1 MCCRV
6 VVQQCLKARLAVAE
20 NNCVEIGRGIVL
32 FVSFLENATRDDVL
46 RTAKSVLNV
55 KLCDS
60 GEGALVSVLE
70 LPGDVLVVPQAC
82 LAGKRKGNRVQYHGL
97 VSKDTG
103 QEFYRIFVEQCQIL
117 MSERQWCGGKRITT
131 VHSAF
136 GNPGSGLQENVL
148 GSALSI
154 SGNAAEMEKP
164 PLTPAKKRLRAL
176 DAFRGLSLVVMV
188 FVNYGGGKYWFF
200 HHSPWNGLT
209 VADLVFPWWRKRPPD
224 TKCPAFIRSCMVF
237 AAVSRFAPRRLWNL
251 VSRFFLTF
259 STIDAGVCGRSDAN
273 DLTKLRIPGVLQRFG
288 ISYLVACSLHLLFA
302 RPQDKMVG
310 SGWTTKVRDI
320 LLYWPEWLVMLA
332 LLAVHLALTFSFN
345 VPNCGRGYL
354 GPGGLH
360 LNGSHFNCTGGAAGY
375 IDRTLLGGSHIYH
388 AATPRIRNLNS
399 SHEKFDY
406 KQMIAW
412 GCIYMFVF
420 PNKNSAGKVL
430 VTFKEWRPRLSRW
443 CAWGV
448 VCGIIGGVLCKFS
461 KEEGW
466 IPLNKNLWSVSYI
479 LAMASTAFLLLA
491 LFYYII
497 DVQGFWSGAPFTY
510 AGMNSIAVY
519 VGHDMVN
526 GMFPWAWKCYETHWC
541 YLFMNLWGTSLWVLA
556 AFIMYRKG
564 VFIAI

>member
-1 MCCRV
+1 MCDK
-6 VVQQCLKARLAVAE
+6 LKI
-20 NNCVEIGRGIVL
+20 N
-32 FVSFLENATRDDVL
+32 
-46 RTAKSVLNV
+46 
-55 KLCDS
+55 
-60 GEGALVSVLE
+60 
-70 LPGDVLVVPQAC
+70 QAC
-82 LAGKRKGNRVQYHGL
+82 LMVESHFPAPLDLYSQSSECYGCPLQRTVRVPRLSNASAVVGAIHALQFEVRHHRLGDTLPNCSYSELLGDHGSYLLRVTSKGECHRETLEEPANIYNPLITAGAIFLVVVLVWQIARCCRRVRAAMGARN
-97 VSKDTG
+97 SSF
-103 QEFYRIFVEQCQIL
+103 E
-117 MSERQWCGGKRITT
+117 S
-131 VHSAF
+131 
-136 GNPGSGLQENVL
+136 QENVL

-209 VADLVFPWWRKRPPD
+209 VADLVFPWFIWIMGVSMAMSVRSLLRKSVSKRRIMW
-224 TKCPAFIRSCMVF
+224 KILKRS
-237 AAVSRFAPRRLWNL
+237 AIL
-251 VSRFFLTF
+251 FFLGIVLNT
-259 STIDAGVCGRSDAN
+259 AHHNN

-332 LLAVHLALTFSFN
+332 LLAVHLALTFFFN
-345 VPNCGRGYL
+345 VPDCGRGYL

-375 IDRTLLGGSHIYH
+375 IDRTLLGGSHIYQ
-388 AATPRIRNLNS
+388 AATPRLLYK
-399 SHEKFDY
+399 SHQPYDPEG
-406 KQMIAW
+406 IL
-412 GCIYMFVF
+412 GCLTSIFLVF
-420 PNKNSAGKVL
+420 LGLQAGKVL

-443 CAWGV
+443 CVWGV

-461 KEEGW
+461 KEDGW